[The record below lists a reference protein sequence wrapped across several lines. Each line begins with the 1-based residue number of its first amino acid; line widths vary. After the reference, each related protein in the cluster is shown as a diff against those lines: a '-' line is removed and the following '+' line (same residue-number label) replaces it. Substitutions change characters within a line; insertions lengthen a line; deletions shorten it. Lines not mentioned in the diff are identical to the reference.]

1 VIFWLLMVSL
11 VALLS
16 LSWAVWADNKV
27 DRTLGIYTFLVAS
40 GLFIYSIMKG

>member
-1 VIFWLLMVSL
+1 VIFWLVMLIL
-11 VALLS
+11 IGLLS

-27 DRTLGIYTFLVAS
+27 DRTLGAYTFIVSS